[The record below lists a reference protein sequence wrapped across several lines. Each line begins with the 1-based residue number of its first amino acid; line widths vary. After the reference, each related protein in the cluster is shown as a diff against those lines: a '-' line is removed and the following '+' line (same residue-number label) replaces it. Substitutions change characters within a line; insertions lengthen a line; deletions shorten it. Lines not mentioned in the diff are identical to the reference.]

1 MSICL
6 QPLAAQILPQT
17 EQLIA
22 TDANTIYVSSA
33 DELLAIATNNDTNNG
48 YSGKTIVVAD
58 DITLTGSW
66 TSIGTSSVPFVGTFD
81 GGFHTIEISFSNNEF
96 YGLFQYVGAGA
107 SVLNTYLNF
116 ANTDSDNYDGAQAA
130 LVYSAIGTSDN
141 VASIRNCINYG
152 RISPYSSPHKG
163 GIVCVASYVTIES
176 CANFGNISNYYSS
189 GIVGEWDSA
198 VYVNN
203 CYNFGNIT
211 GSTEI
216 GCGAFGIGGSKVTN
230 SYCIANLYSGG
241 ESNYWGAITDKYWK
255 SGGYVEG
262 TSSNCYFKGT
272 ITIDGSTVTPES
284 SVTTI
289 TDGANLYNLAKAVGW
304 DFENT
309 WIYDEVHNINGYP
322 QLRAFIEEI
331 SVDIDLNGGTYSG
344 STTISNEKYNTTCTL
359 PSSITKAG
367 YTFNGYVVTNGV
379 GSVSGNTYTFGT
391 ANGTV
396 QVQWKATNYSITY
409 DLDGGSMSG
418 QKITYTI
425 ETETFNLPTPTKA
438 KYVFL
443 GWTGSNGTT
452 PQTSV
457 SITKGTYGDLS
468 YTANWRPD
476 VVTINISVTVNND
489 REYIVYM
496 LDGNGDVTRQFVV
509 KDGTTL
515 NFAIDAGTTFSLKVY
530 ETLYLKST
538 IDGTETRCAEY
549 KNISS
554 TTLDISIIL
563 SGANDVNN
571 WLVV

>member
-116 ANTDSDNYDGAQAA
+116 ANTDSDYYYGNQAA

-141 VASIRNCINYG
+141 LASIRNCINRGEVHAYDGTYG
-152 RISPYSSPHKG
+152 RG
-163 GIVCVASYVTIES
+163 GIVGEAQYVTIDS
-176 CANFGNISNYYSS
+176 CANFGLIDDRYAG
-189 GIVGEWDSA
+189 GIVGRWNNE
-198 VYVNN
+198 VFVNN
-203 CYNFGNIT
+203 CYNFGDVSARADAYNPY
-211 GSTEI
+211 
-216 GCGAFGIGGSKVTN
+216 GIGGGVVTN
-230 SYCIANLYSGG
+230 SYCIADIECTNDDFGS
-241 ESNYWGAITDKYWK
+241 SPAAIST
-255 SGGYVEG
+255 G
-262 TSSNCYFKGT
+262 TVNNCYFNGILTYGGT
-272 ITIDGSTVTPES
+272 EIKVSNATTV
-284 SVTTI
+284 
-289 TDGANLYNLAKAVGW
+289 TDGANLYNLAKTAGW

-309 WIYDEVHNINGYP
+309 WIYDDFHNINGYP

-359 PSSITKAG
+359 PSNITKAG
-367 YTFNGYVVTNGV
+367 YTFNGYIVTNGV

-396 QVQWKATNYSITY
+396 QVQWKVTNYSITY

-457 SITKGTYGDLS
+457 SIAKGTYGDLS
-468 YTANWRPD
+468 YTANWAPD
-476 VVTINISVTVNND
+476 IVKINISVTVNND

-496 LDGNGDVTRQFVV
+496 LDSNGDVTRQFVV